1 MNTDFYKSDI
11 NNSIIDE
18 DEGENGLSRPS
29 STEEF
34 IGWNG
39 IEPEDDEDEEDNDDS
54 DY

>member
-18 DEGENGLSRPS
+18 DEGEMESRPS